1 MESSIWSI
9 AREKK
14 CFFMPLVQVS
24 NAILGYY
31 MGQATGTDACPCAG
45 RASGLVVSRPLCMQ
59 KVTL

>member
-1 MESSIWSI
+1 MF
-9 AREKK
+9 
-14 CFFMPLVQVS
+14 FFMPLVQVS